1 MKKNTLIISVILVM
15 TGLLI
20 WSSGCKKDEGPS
32 PDYLIQIDSIVFA
45 DTISLSDT
53 LSVKFYGVV
62 GPNSCY
68 SFNKFEKVE
77 LGGSDPANSLKL
89 KVMGKHE
96 DTGNCGDQIV
106 YLDGAEILIDGF
118 AKGNFHILVVQPDE
132 TIMVGSGYVEE

>member
-62 GPNSCY
+62 GPNNCY
-68 SFNKFEKVE
+68 SFNKFERVD
-77 LGGSDPANSLKL
+77 LGQNDPANSMKI
-89 KVMGKHE
+89 KVWGKQE
-96 DTGNCGDQIV
+96 DTGNCNDQPV
-106 YLDGAEILIDGF
+106 YLDGAKILINGF
-118 AKGNFHILVVQPDE
+118 AKGNFHILVIQPDE
-132 TIMVGSGYVEE
+132 TIMIGSGYVKE